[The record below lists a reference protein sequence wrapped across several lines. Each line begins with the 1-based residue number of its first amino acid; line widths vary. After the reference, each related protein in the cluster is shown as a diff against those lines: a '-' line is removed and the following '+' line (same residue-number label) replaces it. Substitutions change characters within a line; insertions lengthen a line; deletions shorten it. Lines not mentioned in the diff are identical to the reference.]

1 MAYDTEIDVNDDTGY
16 GTHTPPQTVENT
28 DSTPAE
34 TAAEG
39 NDNDDAT
46 EGNDGADDSTAVN
59 DDDATTGETDA
70 GDGTDGEGEGGEPEQ
85 KPSRARDRIKQL
97 VDERKELE
105 AKLAKYENATDP
117 ADNTTAEGSYTDTGG
132 PDITQYDI
140 SSDEG
145 INEYLK
151 ACDDYAID
159 KAVNEKI
166 AIRDRELSEATK
178 TQQLTDEYTRAFERN
193 PQFKDDMSNLVA
205 WMDDKPVTADPS
217 LVLQGADLMDV
228 IAEVAGNSDL
238 YYQLADMT
246 ETQQYAEYGKI
257 HARLRREMPDDVNES
272 APPKNAN
279 RVKTGA
285 PKPPNHTKGNAP
297 TKRNPYAV
305 SDDDFL
311 ASRGLT

>member
-1 MAYDTEIDVNDDTGY
+1 MAFDTEISDDDTGY
-16 GTHTPPQTVENT
+16 GTDVTPQTVENA

-39 NDNDDAT
+39 NTDEANTDDNRDSDVADNT
-46 EGNDGADDSTAVN
+46 EA
-59 DDDATTGETDA
+59 
-70 GDGTDGEGEGGEPEQ
+70 DGTDEEGGEDSEGAEPEQ

-97 VDERKELE
+97 VDERKALE
-105 AKLAKYENATDP
+105 AKLAKYEATHEP
-117 ADNTTAEGSYTDTGG
+117 ADNGGNSGYTDTGG

-140 SSDEG
+140 SNDDG

-166 AIRDRELSEATK
+166 AVRDQERHAAET
-178 TQQLTDEYTRAFERN
+178 TQKLTDEYTRAFERN
-193 PQFKDDMSNLVA
+193 PQFKENMSDLVT

-217 LVLQGADLMDV
+217 LVLQGDDLMDV
-228 IAEVAGNSDL
+228 IAEIAADSDL
-238 YYQLADMT
+238 YYRLADMT

-257 HARLRREMPDDVNES
+257 HTRLNGSSSAQDNAKVNTQGD
-272 APPKNAN
+272 K
-279 RVKTGA
+279 RVKSNA
-285 PKPPNHTKGNAP
+285 PKPPNHTKSNAP

-311 ASRGLT
+311 ASRGY